1 MARQRSL
8 LSVILVLLATF
19 LISCGSPSEA
29 TAPPIYTSAQIQKI
43 QGYLP
48 AIEAVRDRSQELEDL
63 IQKNDWVNVG
73 NFIHGPMAE
82 ARLHMNYIIPN
93 LLPGD
98 REKARQ
104 VERKLFDSL
113 LKIDQAV
120 DSRNS
125 VKALSNAK
133 AAFAEIDNFLNLL
146 PENTTSTKVSYSRQ
160 RGSL

>member
-1 MARQRSL
+1 
-8 LSVILVLLATF
+8 
-19 LISCGSPSEA
+19 
-29 TAPPIYTSAQIQKI
+29 
-43 QGYLP
+43 
-48 AIEAVRDRSQELEDL
+48 
-63 IQKNDWVNVG
+63 
-73 NFIHGPMAE
+73 
-82 ARLHMNYIIPN
+82 MNYIIPN

-133 AAFAEIDNFLNLL
+133 AAFAEIDNFLSLL